1 MGTLL
6 YAYIMSI
13 FMKISISTL
22 HIMHIIMHILI
33 NTLLCIL
40 YIIMYITIH

>member
-22 HIMHIIMHILI
+22 HIMHILI